1 MNSFLRGRE
10 GLDPKECLID
20 VHIALLPKIKFRQCG
35 VQCLDCQ
42 GGGAG
47 EASGGGQHP
56 SVEGRGKLPWEAP
69 NIKDHSAK

>member
-1 MNSFLRGRE
+1 MDNQCS
-10 GLDPKECLID
+10 I
-20 VHIALLPKIKFRQCG
+20 VYIALLPKIKFCQCG

-56 SVEGRGKLPWEAP
+56 SVEGGGKLHREAP
-69 NIKDHSAK
+69 STVHCTVQTSF